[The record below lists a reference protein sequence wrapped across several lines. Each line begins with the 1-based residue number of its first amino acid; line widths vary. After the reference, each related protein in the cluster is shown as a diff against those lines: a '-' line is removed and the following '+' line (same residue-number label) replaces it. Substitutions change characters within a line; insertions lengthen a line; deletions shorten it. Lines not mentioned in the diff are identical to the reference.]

1 MHEAFD
7 QRCVVEAR
15 IPEQLGEHV
24 GLELGHL
31 ASVGLGLALGEVCRS
46 KDVASESRQQ
56 SQPKPS
62 VAALTVRRACCG
74 KALDILAKHVIVRE
88 RKEVAVAPVEERD
101 IIPNP
106 QGSAIGKLLPALN
119 VLRRATVLMASRWG
133 QRDCWFARIEKAAY
147 VVAVPVPVGPHA
159 RQAVR
164 IGAAPLVDVGGVVD
178 KVRDGKV
185 LMTSR

>member
-46 KDVASESRQQ
+46 KDVASESRQR

-74 KALDILAKHVIVRE
+74 KALNVLAKHVVVRE
-88 RKEVAVAPVEERD
+88 REEVPVTSVEIGD
-101 IIPNP
+101 VVPDP
-106 QGSAIGKLLPALN
+106 QSSVIGKLLPALN
-119 VLRRATVLMASRWG
+119 VLRRATVLMASR
-133 QRDCWFARIEKAAY
+133 
-147 VVAVPVPVGPHA
+147 
-159 RQAVR
+159 
-164 IGAAPLVDVGGVVD
+164 
-178 KVRDGKV
+178 
-185 LMTSR
+185 